1 MKKLFTSTVFSL
13 LSLAAS
19 SSFAQIV
26 DIRDCDRYVVSSE
39 RASCLTMYSRSVAS
53 LVNSQVEEIV
63 TRPSVYGS
71 AVSNQVRQEA
81 PGLFQEAKQ
90 ECNYEPECLYYEYI
104 HLYKRYDPLIQ
115 KARRDTHERLAKK
128 RSARDL
134 LSIPAASS
142 DDEYGE

>member
-1 MKKLFTSTVFSL
+1 MKKLFTSAVFSL

-26 DIRDCDRYVVSSE
+26 DIRDCDRYVVGSDRS
-39 RASCLTMYSRSVAS
+39 SCLTMYSRSVAG
-53 LVNSQVEEIV
+53 LVNSQVQEIV
-63 TRPSVYGS
+63 ARPSVYGA
-71 AVSNQVRQEA
+71 AVSNQVKKEA

-104 HLYKRYDPLIQ
+104 VLYKRYDPLIQ
-115 KARRDTHERLAKK
+115 KARRDTHERLTKK
-128 RSARDL
+128 RSQRDL

-142 DDEYGE
+142 DEEYGD